1 MKRLRLLLAVSHP
14 LARQLI
20 AEVIT
25 KVRGVQL
32 VGNIGSGWE
41 VIPLATQL
49 KPDVI
54 IVDFSLP
61 GLSGIKVADLI
72 RRELPQIR
80 VVILLDDENEE
91 YIKAVEQS
99 GAWGYLGKSQV
110 TEKLPPLL
118 DKLEQNEKRN
128 HRSN

>member
-1 MKRLRLLLAVSHP
+1 MKELRALLAVSHP

-32 VGNIGSGWE
+32 VGKIGNGWE

-72 RRELPQIR
+72 RRELPQIM
-80 VVILLDDENEE
+80 VVMLLDEQSEE
-91 YIKAVEQS
+91 YIRAVEES
-99 GAWGYLGKSQV
+99 GARCYLAKSKA
-110 TEKLPPLL
+110 TEELPALL
-118 DKLEQNEKRN
+118 DKLKQ
-128 HRSN
+128 SNKGTLH

>member
-1 MKRLRLLLAVSHP
+1 MKALRALLAVSHP

-32 VGNIGSGWE
+32 VGKIGNGWE

-72 RRELPQIR
+72 RRELPQIM
-80 VVILLDDENEE
+80 VVMLLDEQSEE
-91 YIKAVEQS
+91 YIRAVEES
-99 GAWGYLGKSQV
+99 GARCYLAKSKA
-110 TEKLPPLL
+110 TEELPALL
-118 DKLEQNEKRN
+118 DKLKQ
-128 HRSN
+128 SNKGTLH